1 MRILRAFLPGYD
13 LHECGMHFG
22 NNIYMGIPMCFPPPG
37 LRPRIPP
44 PLIPP
49 NKHPMDFTKRHYRI
63 ENENAPLGSSLPQIP
78 ACAIPML
85 AFFLKTLIIS
95 SSAIIRISSEPVEI
109 SSELVE
115 ISSELV
121 STILELL
128 IISVFR
134 KTFQSVSHPL
144 IPLCHEAKGE
154 SVHFHLYSPVC

>member
-1 MRILRAFLPGYD
+1 MPTFSACVD
-13 LHECGMHFG
+13 
-22 NNIYMGIPMCFPPPG
+22 
-37 LRPRIPP
+37 
-44 PLIPP
+44 
-49 NKHPMDFTKRHYRI
+49 TKQHLVKNYS
-63 ENENAPLGSSLPQIP
+63 EFVS
-78 ACAIPML
+78 
-85 AFFLKTLIIS
+85 
-95 SSAIIRISSEPVEI
+95 ISSELVEISSELVEI